1 MASPAA
7 RPRAGLSV
15 SSEHYLRT
23 VLELR
28 EERGYARVVDIASRL
43 GLTKGSVSAALT
55 HLEERGL
62 VRFDAA
68 RFPVLTPAGRR
79 VALDVRGRFQIV
91 LSFLTDVLGLPAP
104 VATAEACRWEHV
116 VSHDVADRILDFIR
130 FAQDTHGREQLLE
143 TFAAYRRSCEAGAGC
158 TTCAVHG
165 PLRLFCTDT
174 ESSDPSPGGSSVPEK

>member
-1 MASPAA
+1 MPAPAA

-15 SSEHYLRT
+15 SSEHYVRT
-23 VLELR
+23 ILELR
-28 EERGYARVVDIASRL
+28 EERGYARVVDIAARL

-91 LSFLTDVLGLPAP
+91 LSFLTDILGLPGPLA
-104 VATAEACRWEHV
+104 AAEACRWEHV

-130 FAQDTHGREQLLE
+130 FARDTQGREQLLE
-143 TFAAYRRSCEAGAGC
+143 SFAAYRR
-158 TTCAVHG
+158 TCASGEACSTCSAHG

-174 ESSDPSPGGSSVPEK
+174 ESNDSQGGPSVPES